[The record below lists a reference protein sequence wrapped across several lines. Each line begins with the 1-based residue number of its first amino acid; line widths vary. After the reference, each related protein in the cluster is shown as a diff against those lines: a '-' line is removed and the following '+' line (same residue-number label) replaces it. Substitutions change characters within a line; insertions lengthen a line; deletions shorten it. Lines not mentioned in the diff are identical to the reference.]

1 MGALSAMLGVCAD
14 AANFFFVSQLGQCG
28 GRAGRFAPGRAGFA
42 SFSGGFVP
50 RALAGKV
57 SSSLLPLV
65 KPTCR
70 PLSAAH
76 PLSIVAPVS
85 ALPPTPE
92 RLELL
97 AIVRRAQRGDLAAQ
111 SDLVRRYTTRISGFV
126 RPIISQ
132 PSAVEDVVQTVFIKM
147 VRRLALLRDPVTF
160 ESWLFAL
167 SRNTAL
173 DFIRRRNC
181 RPATIADDGDFHA
194 TPDTS
199 STQAMTEIMEALEHA
214 LVRLSPKDRNLV
226 THIVQG
232 NSYRFAAAREGLSV
246 GAVKVRLNRVRPFL
260 RLSVGEAIGLPL
272 PAETTTKFRPP
283 PRCRMAA

>member
-1 MGALSAMLGVCAD
+1 M
-14 AANFFFVSQLGQCG
+14 
-28 GRAGRFAPGRAGFA
+28 
-42 SFSGGFVP
+42 
-50 RALAGKV
+50 
-57 SSSLLPLV
+57 

-70 PLSAAH
+70 PLSAAR
-76 PLSIVAPVS
+76 PPSIVAP
-85 ALPPTPE
+85 APATPPTPE

-97 AIVRRAQRGDLAAQ
+97 AIVRRAQRGDLTAQ
-111 SDLVRRYTTRISGFV
+111 SDLVRRYTVRISGFV

-147 VRRLALLRDPVTF
+147 VRRLTLLRDPVTF

-181 RPATIADDGDFHA
+181 RPITIADDGEFHA

-199 STQAMTEIMEALEHA
+199 STQAMTEIMEALDHA

-260 RLSVGEAIGLPL
+260 RVSVGEAIGLPL

-283 PRCRMAA
+283 PRCRLAA